1 MSPRAS
7 RGGVEP
13 YLARASRRERAPT
26 LRAVA
31 TNFMRA
37 STLVLGLFV
46 AMRATSAASAG
57 ALANPPGSAP
67 PNPENTERAAVARW
81 IAAEG
86 LNEYGDAAG
95 TMYAGGSPLF
105 DETTGRTT
113 DLLEYVARRH
123 PDRPWSRRVA
133 VDALEDADE
142 DPARDPLI
150 DDDDDENDE
159 NAPPPRFPPRWGP
172 PPAIQTMDY
181 RPLPGGYGF
190 GSSTL
195 ASWIEAKMAEDASA
209 NADGEGASEAA
220 PPPRPDGGGG
230 AASSSRFPAH
240 WGPEPAA
247 QTRDYRE
254 LPGGYGFGSGTL
266 ARWIAEK
273 MAEDE
278 AAEGGAE
285 GGAAPAPSREAE
297 DLRRF
302 SF

>member
-1 MSPRAS
+1 MSLRAS

-13 YLARASRRERAPT
+13 HLARASRRERTPT

-37 STLVLGLFV
+37 STLVLGLLF

-159 NAPPPRFPPRWGP
+159 NAPPPRLSL
-172 PPAIQTMDY
+172 IH
-181 RPLPGGYGF
+181 
-190 GSSTL
+190 
-195 ASWIEAKMAEDASA
+195 I
-209 NADGEGASEAA
+209 
-220 PPPRPDGGGG
+220 
-230 AASSSRFPAH
+230 
-240 WGPEPAA
+240 
-247 QTRDYRE
+247 
-254 LPGGYGFGSGTL
+254 
-266 ARWIAEK
+266 
-273 MAEDE
+273 
-278 AAEGGAE
+278 
-285 GGAAPAPSREAE
+285 
-297 DLRRF
+297 
-302 SF
+302 